1 MKPDYTA
8 LTGGVTGALV
18 SLAGMNL
25 ETAEH
30 WVNIGCAIIGVV
42 IAIVSGLII
51 PLLRWYKEAK
61 KDGKIDIDEIED
73 AAKIV
78 TDGLEKTSDAIKDI
92 TKENDN
98 AKD

>member
-30 WVNIGCAIIGVV
+30 WVNIGCAIVGVV
-42 IAIVSGLII
+42 IALITGLII
-51 PLLRWYKEAK
+51 PLIRWWKEAK
-61 KDGKIDIDEIED
+61 KDGKIDADEIED
-73 AAKIV
+73 AANIIK
-78 TDGLEKTSDAIKDI
+78 DGLEKTVETIK
-92 TKENDN
+92 KENKDN
-98 AKD
+98 E

>member
-8 LTGGVTGALV
+8 LTGGITGALV

-30 WVNIGCAIIGVV
+30 WVNIGCAVVGVIIAV
-42 IAIVSGLII
+42 ISGLII

-61 KDGKIDIDEIED
+61 KDGKIDVDELED
-73 AAKIV
+73 AANIV
-78 TDGLEKTSDAIKDI
+78 KDGLEKTAEQIK
-92 TKENDN
+92 KENEDE
-98 AKD
+98 